1 MPNPVDRTKGVVDGL
16 EKLGIKVVYQEISD
30 KVNSDA
36 SQGIPLYVA
45 TYSSNPDIKMAVTD
59 HGGLTA
65 SLPTYMKAAGHGTE
79 EVCGAGFDLSP
90 AITQGIKDGYIDIV
104 IDQQPFIEGY
114 IPIIQL
120 YLTTKYG
127 FAGLNMDTGA
137 AFVTKSNIDLVAPLA
152 AKQIR

>member
-1 MPNPVDRTKGVVDGL
+1 M
-16 EKLGIKVVYQEISD
+16 
-30 KVNSDA
+30 
-36 SQGIPLYVA
+36 
-45 TYSSNPDIKMAVTD
+45 
-59 HGGLTA
+59 
-65 SLPTYMKAAGHGTE
+65 
-79 EVCGAGFDLSP
+79 
-90 AITQGIKDGYIDIV
+90 

>member
-1 MPNPVDRTKGVVDGL
+1 
-16 EKLGIKVVYQEISD
+16 
-30 KVNSDA
+30 
-36 SQGIPLYVA
+36 
-45 TYSSNPDIKMAVTD
+45 
-59 HGGLTA
+59 
-65 SLPTYMKAAGHGTE
+65 MKAAGHGTG